1 MKIKTQLTIAIIAF
15 GIAIVFIAG
24 SVVITTERVN
34 QLNTQQDL
42 ANKIEN
48 EANDLSYLS
57 AEYVLYPNS
66 QQAEEWKL
74 KDSVLSSDLSM
85 LAVETPEQQ
94 AIVDNLMAD
103 NERLNNVFND
113 VQSGVETAQQG
124 DLSLNPAATRV
135 AWNRLAVQVQEI
147 VSDSDQL
154 SQQLGI
160 ATDQATFYSNLSILI
175 LLGVFSLLIL
185 TSYLIVYRRT
195 LSSIAELQNGANVI
209 GSGNLNYTIPEK
221 GDDEIRDL
229 IGAFNQMTVNLRKV
243 TASKTDLEQ
252 EIARRRKAEIDL
264 LQKNEDLNA
273 AYEEIILTQK
283 KLHKN
288 LEELTNAEAEIKKSE
303 DSLRLALE
311 AADLGTW
318 DLDLTTDIAV
328 RSLRHDQIWGFD
340 ELQPD
345 WGLEIAMQHV
355 VPEDRPIVR
364 EAYTRLE
371 KTGIL
376 AHENRIIWPDGSIHW
391 IAAQGK
397 VYANSEG
404 RAVRISGVVADIT
417 GRKDAEKALAHLS
430 SFPERNPSPII
441 EIDAGGHIEYCN
453 PGAAR
458 LFPDLEVNNHP
469 FLSGLETVFD
479 APAGEIPELRVRE
492 VWAGDRCYQ
501 QTISYLPDIHRVRIY
516 GMDIT
521 ERRKAQEELIHKNAD
536 LNAAYEEIS
545 STQEELHQNLEELSL
560 REQELIKS
568 ETELKD
574 ALAEKEILL
583 AEIHHRVK
591 NNLTAFIS
599 LLSLDGSYEDT
610 EAGRALRKDL
620 QNRARSMALIH
631 ETLYRTG
638 KFSNVDMEV
647 YLNNLVSQIASS
659 YADRS
664 RVRLVI
670 EVHEV
675 TLDIARAT
683 TAGLIINELVTNS
696 FKYAFP
702 PGFDCMAER
711 KEPCTIRVSL
721 THDDRSD
728 ILMIADNGCG
738 LPEGFDPLTAKSL
751 GLKLVNFL
759 ARHQLRAEIQVHAE
773 RGTKFIFRLTDTGD

>member
-24 SVVITTERVN
+24 SVVVTTQRVN

-74 KDSVLSSDLSM
+74 KDSVLTSDLST

-94 AIVDNLMAD
+94 TIVDNLRAD
-103 NERLNNVFND
+103 NERLNTVFDD

-124 DLSLNPAATRV
+124 GLALNPTATRV
-135 AWNRLAVQVQEI
+135 SWNRLAVQVQEI

-195 LSSIAELQNGANVI
+195 LSSIAELQNGANVV

-229 IGAFNQMTVNLRKV
+229 IGAFNQMTVDLREV
-243 TASKTDLEQ
+243 IALKTDLEQ
-252 EIARRRKAEIDL
+252 EIAQRRKAEMDL

-273 AYEEIILTQK
+273 AYEEIISTQEE
-283 KLHKN
+283 LHKN

-303 DSLRLALE
+303 DRLRLALE

-328 RSLRHDQIWGFD
+328 RSLRHDQIWGFH

-355 VPEDRPIVR
+355 LPEDRQIVT
-364 EAYTRLE
+364 EAYAHLE
-371 KTGIL
+371 ETGIL

-397 VYANSEG
+397 VNYTRDG
-404 RAVRISGVVADIT
+404 RADRITGVVADIT
-417 GRKDAEKALAHLS
+417 ERKQMDEKIQTMLQRFYRILSNMRYGILLVTDEDRIEYANQAFCDLFGLDDSPYDLSDLSSAEMFEKIRPAYKDPDAEIARIKEIVSLGQPVTAEDVSMSGGRTFLRAYT
-430 SFPERNPSPII
+430 PII
-441 EIDAGGHIEYCN
+441 LGEKTYG
-453 PGAAR
+453 R
-458 LFPDLEVNNHP
+458 L
-469 FLSGLETVFD
+469 
-479 APAGEIPELRVRE
+479 
-492 VWAGDRCYQ
+492 W
-501 QTISYLPDIHRVRIY
+501 IHV
-516 GMDIT
+516 DIT
-521 ERRKAQEELIHKNAD
+521 DRKKAEE
-536 LNAAYEEIS
+536 
-545 STQEELHQNLEELSL
+545 TL
-560 REQELIKS
+560 RE
-568 ETELKD
+568 
-574 ALAEKEILL
+574 ALAEKEVLL
-583 AEIHHRVK
+583 SEIHHRVK

-620 QNRARSMALIH
+620 QNRAGAW
-631 ETLYRTG
+631 
-638 KFSNVDMEV
+638 
-647 YLNNLVSQIASS
+647 
-659 YADRS
+659 
-664 RVRLVI
+664 
-670 EVHEV
+670 
-675 TLDIARAT
+675 
-683 TAGLIINELVTNS
+683 
-696 FKYAFP
+696 P
-702 PGFDCMAER
+702 
-711 KEPCTIRVSL
+711 
-721 THDDRSD
+721 
-728 ILMIADNGCG
+728 
-738 LPEGFDPLTAKSL
+738 
-751 GLKLVNFL
+751 
-759 ARHQLRAEIQVHAE
+759 
-773 RGTKFIFRLTDTGD
+773 